1 MKQKKH
7 AEAQKQSM
15 RKLMDKGPNQSKAPG
30 EIQGL
35 SKHLKKNNGQGRGQ
49 RVKAHQYEGIEK

>member
-1 MKQKKH
+1 MKEKKAEANKQK
-7 AEAQKQSM
+7 E
-15 RKLMDKGPNQSKAPG
+15 RRLMDKMPNQSKAPG

-49 RVKAHQYEGIEK
+49 RVKAHSSEARAK